1 MTTMDNTVVFTAL
14 PTIMADLDMSSSAK
28 DWVATGYILMFSC
41 LMIMGGRLAD
51 VYGCRVTFTSGMV
64 VFTAASAVCGL
75 AQSSDVLIL
84 ARIVQGAGAALVLPA
99 TQVMVTVGRTDKQ
112 RSIGNIAFIGAAS
125 SATALGPTIGGVIV
139 QHWHWGW
146 IFLINILPG
155 ILVIVLGLF
164 VLTSHG
170 ENKHARID
178 LPGVLI
184 SATMLFAFIYG
195 LESGNKYGWS
205 NPSVLSVFAL
215 GAIALVC
222 FILVE
227 SWAPDPMIDLRFF
240 RNRVFTGGLMSQML
254 YGIGFNG
261 MMFYSQP
268 FLQRFL
274 GFSPP
279 EAGLVMLPPAIA
291 IMLLTPV
298 AFLLATKIGPRPAI
312 GAGMALM
319 GLGMFLFSTLQTGDG
334 YAQLMPGVML
344 VGVGAALGMPLVM
357 YVLKAVPERRAGVA
371 SGVINVIREASGAF
385 GIAII
390 GLLIHA
396 VPDQGASAAE
406 LETFRDG
413 TSSGLILGAGLVL
426 IGGVISALTL
436 PSRRGWLGPKHG
448 KKPPLITEPGPRE
461 TLPDPI
467 PVTPLGAPVGLAV
480 VSAAPPIAPV
490 PLPTTWEDEDMPDDR
505 APTPGPHW
513 WTDTDT
519 DTDPEAKP
527 DDDTFTWQKD
537 TGPPTPWPAPPSEP
551 PPGPANAWEDWPAAP
566 PTDSAQRIT
575 APIPTIAPPRTA
587 ATWKDTPALPDDA
600 TEPDPTQT
608 RRTPI
613 PGQTTESPDSEPG
626 PPGTTEAPLAELTPS
641 HQPEDARDPSTP
653 TETLA
658 DGALTAPHPS
668 TPHPSTGPTP
678 QEPPTRHPV
687 QTPTSLAPPHTE
699 NTPRP
704 PRRTVESPPTDPLH
718 NTTEAGFAPAPVPP
732 PTDSHIPPP
741 TANTPQRP
749 TEDTG
754 ALSATAHPTTEDI
767 PTKDTGA
774 QPSDHQTEPATG
786 VGERQSDGVR
796 TPPAPTQA
804 TTTDNTGPQLR
815 GHRTEPA
822 ERAGGRPGDGVRT
835 PPASTRATPT
845 ADTDAQP
852 SDHQVEP
859 AADVGGPPGDG
870 LRTPLIPTQATTEDT
885 SGQPREQHVEPAA
898 VAGERLSDDVRT
910 PLVPTH
916 ATTEDTS
923 GQPREQHV
931 EPAAVVGERLSD
943 DVRTPPV
950 PAQPTTTEDAGLQPS
965 GHRVEPAAGDGGQ
978 LGDGVRTLRVTA
990 RASSVEEGGALVGR
1004 ASGSGAGSADEVV
1017 GGDGAAGPSAE
1028 EDGGRPAPPEGWYEP
1043 YVPEEGPVDEPQ
1055 PKPRSDAW

>member
-1 MTTMDNTVVFTAL
+1 MTRGRYRWALAVVAVSAFMTTMDNTVVFTAL

-75 AQSSDVLIL
+75 AQTSDVLIL

-195 LESGNKYGWS
+195 LESGNKYGWA

-291 IMLLTPV
+291 IMVLTPV
-298 AFLLATKIGPRPAI
+298 AFLLAAKIGPRPAI
-312 GAGMALM
+312 GAGMVLM

-334 YAQLMPGVML
+334 YADLMPGVML
-344 VGVGAALGMPLVM
+344 VGIGAALGMPLVM

-390 GLLIHA
+390 GLLIYT
-396 VPDQGASAAE
+396 VPDEGASATE

-448 KKPPLITEPGPRE
+448 KKPPVIPEPGPGPGPRE
-461 TLPDPI
+461 TTPDPI
-467 PVTPLGAPVGLAV
+467 PVAPLGAPVDLAL
-480 VSAAPPIAPV
+480 VSASPPNAPV
-490 PLPTTWEDEDMPDDR
+490 PLPTTWEDEAMPDDR

-513 WTDTDT
+513 WTDTET
-519 DTDPEAKP
+519 KP
-527 DDDTFTWQKD
+527 TDDTFTWQKD
-537 TGPPTPWPAPPSEP
+537 TGPPTPWPAPPAEP
-551 PPGPANAWEDWPAAP
+551 PPAPPNAWEDWPTTTSTTSP
-566 PTDSAQRIT
+566 SESAQRNT
-575 APIPTIAPPRTA
+575 VPIPVVPPPRATG
-587 ATWKDTPALPDDA
+587 TWKDTPEQPSDDDLPPPLTAHGPSETTTNRRPEDA
-600 TEPDPTQT
+600 RGPTTENIGDEGLTTPHPSRPSIGEAPSSPHGTDPSVDSGRPNPSARTEEAKAPLTEPADTVDAEK
-608 RRTPI
+608 
-613 PGQTTESPDSEPG
+613 PGKRYLDQ
-626 PPGTTEAPLAELTPS
+626 TTEAPF
-641 HQPEDARDPSTP
+641 
-653 TETLA
+653 
-658 DGALTAPHPS
+658 GAGRIAS
-668 TPHPSTGPTP
+668 
-678 QEPPTRHPV
+678 
-687 QTPTSLAPPHTE
+687 PHTGTHTAE
-699 NTPRP
+699 VSPSQNGEGTTEQRSEQGAPLTSSESLP
-704 PRRTVESPPTDPLH
+704 LPRRTSESP
-718 NTTEAGFAPAPVPP
+718 APELLRIEPVPP
-732 PTDSHIPPP
+732 ADSHPEPLKAASAAHPSEDIEPLLHPTTTEDTAALPGRSQTGPPAGRTWEP
-741 TANTPQRP
+741 AQDVGAQAGTA
-749 TEDTG
+749 EDTG
-754 ALSATAHPTTEDI
+754 A
-767 PTKDTGA
+767 GV
-774 QPSDHQTEPATG
+774 SDHQ
-786 VGERQSDGVR
+786 GESV
-796 TPPAPTQA
+796 
-804 TTTDNTGPQLR
+804 
-815 GHRTEPA
+815 
-822 ERAGGRPGDGVRT
+822 AGGGERPGDGVR
-835 PPASTRATPT
+835 S
-845 ADTDAQP
+845 
-852 SDHQVEP
+852 
-859 AADVGGPPGDG
+859 
-870 LRTPLIPTQATTEDT
+870 
-885 SGQPREQHVEPAA
+885 
-898 VAGERLSDDVRT
+898 
-910 PLVPTH
+910 
-916 ATTEDTS
+916 
-923 GQPREQHV
+923 
-931 EPAAVVGERLSD
+931 
-943 DVRTPPV
+943 
-950 PAQPTTTEDAGLQPS
+950 
-965 GHRVEPAAGDGGQ
+965 
-978 LGDGVRTLRVTA
+978 LRVTA
-990 RASSVEEGGALVGR
+990 RAASVGDAGALVGEP
-1004 ASGSGAGSADEVV
+1004 SGQGVGSADEVV
-1017 GGDGAAGPSAE
+1017 GGDGADGPSA

-1043 YVPEEGPVDEPQ
+1043 YVPEESPVDEPQ
-1055 PKPRSDAW
+1055 PTPRSDAW